1 MANLRDTVKDYQE
14 ELRDG
19 IAWVAFWKTGR
30 SWNAEYFHLEM
41 GDILYPEDRSRMEEI
56 KQADPAAVVVNGYYS
71 GYLGE
76 DRNLDELT
84 AGVRRHY
91 ENGYSNIGEF
101 IEAHDDRLPPELIE
115 EARAAAHA
123 AGLPF
128 SEKAYRGGE
137 EPDPYLF
144 DGSMSM
150 EDYELMHRMI
160 EKERSERMEETI
172 LSGYLSNL
180 GKYTEGR
187 PAGESVSFPTTAEHL
202 KEVFDR
208 IGIDGKNYG
217 ELHITEYQS
226 SIPGLAGK
234 LTELESLDELNYL
247 GELLK
252 MQFDDDREKFA
263 AAITYGDHTRD
274 LQDII
279 NLAQNLDCYWIY
291 PSVKTEEDYGHYLI
305 EELDELELPE
315 EAKNYFLYEEYGRD
329 AAINDGGRFTEQG
342 YIYNNRNT
350 FTEWYDGRDV
360 PQEYRVTPQPPQRSR
375 PDPEKADFDAAAPGQ
390 RTAQTAEQ
398 PQEPRPVIPIVLT
411 SEKPAEKLKEITD
424 RLEQGIAELF
434 DSERYKEYLKVM
446 SKFHNYSF
454 RNTVLI
460 AMQKP
465 DASLVAGFSAWKN
478 NFERNVMKGQKGIKI
493 IAPSPYKIKQEMQ
506 KIDPHTQKPIIGK
519 DGKPVTE
526 EKEVTIP
533 AYKVVSV
540 FDVSQTEGKELPD
553 IAVDELT
560 GDVDRYKDFFAA
572 LEKTSPVPIA
582 FENIEGGSHGYYHLE
597 DKRIAIN
604 EGMSELQTLKTAI
617 HEIAH
622 AKLHDID
629 LNAPKDEQQP
639 HVDRRTRE
647 VEAESVAYTVCQHYG
662 LDTSDYSFGYVAGWS
677 SGRELSELKS
687 SLETIRS
694 AAAEIINS
702 IDENLAELQKAQDK
716 EQTAGQEQPTR
727 EEKAAP
733 KEQPQP
739 EAPAKAD
746 TAGKEKPEAAAPGK
760 SGAQEKAGAAPKE
773 AFTPETIYKM
783 RRNPYGDS
791 PENSHLLQAYVTQE
805 NGRAKMGD
813 VLYTGTPEKCRELM
827 GQLKSGG
834 LTEGDVKQLYAKAQE
849 TAQTAGQD
857 KDTFSIYQIKGG
869 DETRDFRFEP
879 YDRLQ
884 AAGNVV
890 DRANYELVYS
900 APLAPE
906 TSLEDIYTRF
916 NIDHPKDFKGHSLS
930 VSDVVVLHQDG
941 QDAAHFVDSVGF
953 REVPEFL
960 QEQKQL
966 TPDDLETGETVK
978 TPRGTFHVTAMSREQ
993 IEAAGY
999 GFHHQSDDGKY
1010 LIMGNGTR
1018 AFAVAAEQAQR
1029 DNPLKTAEQTI
1040 EQNGNMID
1048 GIINNTPTVDEL
1060 EAKVKAGEQIS
1071 LVDLANAVKADKER
1085 GKGAKPEKKP
1095 SIRAQLRAD
1104 KEKAQKK
1111 NAKQKSQDLE
1121 RS

>member
-1 MANLRDTVKDYQE
+1 MASLRDTVKDYQE

-76 DRNLDELT
+76 DMSLDELT
-84 AGVRRHY
+84 AGVRHHY

-128 SEKAYRGGE
+128 SEKAYRDGK

-150 EDYELMHRMI
+150 EDYALMHRMI
-160 EKERSERMEETI
+160 EKERSERMEQPI

-187 PAGESVSFPTTAEHL
+187 PAGEWVSFPTTAEHL

-226 SIPGLAGK
+226 SIAGLAGK

-252 MQFDDDREKFA
+252 MQFDDDREKFVA
-263 AAITYGDHTRD
+263 AMEYGDHTRD

-279 NLAQNLDCYWIY
+279 NLAQNLDCYWLY
-291 PSVKTEEDYGHYLI
+291 PSVQSEEDYGHYLI
-305 EELDELELPE
+305 EELGELELPE
-315 EAKNYFLYEEYGRD
+315 EAKKYFMYEEYGRD
-329 AAINDGGRFTEQG
+329 ASINDDGMFTEKG

-360 PQEYRVTPQPPQRSR
+360 PQEYRVTPQPPQPER
-375 PDPEKADFDAAAPGQ
+375 PDPSKVEMDAAAPGQ

-434 DSERYKEYLKVM
+434 DSERYREYLKVM

-478 NFERNVMKGQKGIKI
+478 NFGRNVMKGQKGIKI
-493 IAPSPYKIKQEMQ
+493 IAPSPFKIRQEVE

-526 EKEVTIP
+526 EKEVKIP

-629 LNAPKDEQQP
+629 LNAPKDEQP
-639 HVDRRTRE
+639 RVDRRTRE

-716 EQTAGQEQPTR
+716 EQTAGQEQTTR
-727 EEKAAP
+727 EGQEAA
-733 KEQPQP
+733 PQP

-746 TAGKEKPEAAAPGK
+746 TAGKEQPEAAAPGK

-773 AFTPETIYKM
+773 AFTPETIYRV
-783 RRNPYGDS
+783 RRNPYSDS
-791 PENSHLLQAYVTQE
+791 RENSHLLQAYVTQE

-827 GQLKSGG
+827 GQLKGG
-834 LTEGDVKQLYAKAQE
+834 ELTEGDVKQLYAKAQE

-890 DRANYELVYS
+890 DRANYELVYT

-930 VSDVVVLHQDG
+930 VSDVVVLHQNG

-953 REVPEFL
+953 RQVPEFL

-966 TPDDLETGETVK
+966 TPDDLETGETIK

-993 IEAAGY
+993 IETAGY

-1018 AFAVAAEQAQR
+1018 AFAVAAEQPEKE
-1029 DNPLKTAEQTI
+1029 NPLKYVEDTV
-1040 EQNGNMID
+1040 EQNDNSFD

-1060 EAKVKAGEQIS
+1060 EAKVKAGETIS
-1071 LVDLANAVKADKER
+1071 LVDLANAVKADRER
-1085 GKGAKPEKKP
+1085 GKEAKPEKKP